1 MYIISK
7 ITHNNDMGGLMKN
20 MLKAA
25 AVGAAMAFVG
35 TSAYMLG
42 NDKLRKKTGK
52 KVIKAMDNAE
62 EMIAKKMY

>member
-1 MYIISK
+1 
-7 ITHNNDMGGLMKN
+7 MKS
-20 MLKAA
+20 MFKAA
-25 AVGAAMAFVG
+25 AIAASLAFVG

-62 EMIAKKMY
+62 EMIARKMY